1 MKKKKIITALSVLL
15 IVSIIATGC
24 GKDIEVKN
32 GSKVAVKIK
41 GNKYTAT
48 EYYERIKEDNISILV
63 DMIDKDLLSKKY
75 KDDKKEKEE
84 IDKQIEQIKSYYGG
98 NEETYKSI
106 IKQYF
111 GVEDE
116 DELREKLSLEYK
128 RKKAVEKYIE
138 KNLSDNEIKKYYED
152 EVFGKVKASHILI
165 TVKVDEN
172 ATEEEKEKADAK
184 AKEKAEKIIKELNEG
199 KKFSK
204 LAKKYSEDESNATNG
219 GDLGYFELNDMVT
232 EFSDAVKDLK
242 KNEYTKE
249 PVKTEYGDHIILKT
263 GEKDKPSLKE
273 AKKEIKEKLREQKLN
288 DDPSTYYETLR
299 KIREESKIKWNDDT
313 LKKAYNKY
321 MDDLIENSKQKQ
333 EEETQETEETEE

>member
-111 GVEDE
+111 GVE

-249 PVKTEYGDHIILKT
+249 PVKTEYGYHIILKH
-263 GEKDKPSLKE
+263 
-273 AKKEIKEKLREQKLN
+273 
-288 DDPSTYYETLR
+288 
-299 KIREESKIKWNDDT
+299 
-313 LKKAYNKY
+313 
-321 MDDLIENSKQKQ
+321 
-333 EEETQETEETEE
+333 